1 MKSLFLY
8 LILTAASFDM
18 RYFQATELSQ
28 DATSR
33 SNGVYTGTPYLDSVA
48 AVSIQSIPGKLK
60 CAFYDRGG
68 EGVAYHDSDR
78 RNNGSG
84 GLNKGP
90 GYLNNFRMDEG
101 VDISY
106 TKFHDSIDNSLY
118 NKVQPGV
125 DQLYLGWTEPGE
137 WTRYTVEIAESA
149 EYRIGALYTSNRGGA
164 IRLFVDNTDS
174 TGLIDI
180 PTTFHAKDPLAWR
193 QWHHWNYVDSLAV
206 IRLKRGRRVITL
218 EIVSGG
224 NFNFDYFEFRNS
236 R

>member
-48 AVSIQSIPGKLK
+48 AVSIQRIPGKLK

-90 GYLNNFRMDEG
+90 G
-101 VDISY
+101 ISTTSGWTKELTSRIQSSMTASTIHST
-106 TKFHDSIDNSLY
+106 TKFSLESTSSILGGPNRG
-118 NKVQPGV
+118 NGPGIP
-125 DQLYLGWTEPGE
+125 LKSH
-137 WTRYTVEIAESA
+137 ESA
-149 EYRIGALYTSNRGGA
+149 EYRIGALYTSKPGR
-164 IRLFVDNTDS
+164 RYKVVLVDNTDS
-174 TGLIDI
+174 YGV
-180 PTTFHAKDPLAWR
+180 
-193 QWHHWNYVDSLAV
+193 N
-206 IRLKRGRRVITL
+206 
-218 EIVSGG
+218 
-224 NFNFDYFEFRNS
+224 
-236 R
+236 

>member
-48 AVSIQSIPGKLK
+48 AVSIQRIPGKLK

-174 TGLIDI
+174 TGLIDV
-180 PTTFHAKDPLAWR
+180 PTTFDAKDPLAWR

-218 EIVSGG
+218 EVVSGG

>member
-48 AVSIQSIPGKLK
+48 AVSIQRIPGKLK

-174 TGLIDI
+174 TGLIDV
-180 PTTFHAKDPLAWR
+180 PTTFDAKDPLAWR
-193 QWHHWNYVDSLAV
+193 QWHHWNCVDSLAV

-218 EIVSGG
+218 EVVSGG